1 MINTGIFNYIDVL
14 NKTADAAWLRNEAI
28 VNNLANVDTPGYK
41 RQDVSFESH
50 LARELKN
57 TGSLDQ
63 RVAGVNIKNLK
74 ATTYTDMASYS
85 YRLDGNNVDV
95 DVENV
100 EFASNQI
107 KYNATLN
114 SITSEFN
121 RLKLAMS

>member
-1 MINTGIFNYIDVL
+1 MINTGIYNYIDVL

-57 TGSLDQ
+57 TGSLDH

-74 ATTYTDMASYS
+74 GTTYTDMAGYS
-85 YRLDGNNVDV
+85 YRLDGNNVDE

-107 KYNATLN
+107 KYNALLD
-114 SITSEFN
+114 SITSEFK
-121 RLKLAMS
+121 RLKTAMS

>member
-1 MINTGIFNYIDVL
+1 MINTGIYNYIDVL
-14 NKTADAAWLRNEAI
+14 NKTADAAWLRNESI

-57 TGSLDQ
+57 SGSLDH

-74 ATTYTDMASYS
+74 GTTYTDMAGYS
-85 YRLDGNNVDV
+85 YRLDGNNVDE
-95 DVENV
+95 DIENV

-107 KYNATLN
+107 KYNAVLD
-114 SITSEFN
+114 SITSELN
-121 RLKLAMS
+121 RLKTAMS

>member
-74 ATTYTDMASYS
+74 ATTYTDMAGYS
-85 YRLDGNNVDV
+85 YRLDGNNVDE

-107 KYNATLN
+107 KYNALLD
-114 SITSEFN
+114 SITSEFK
-121 RLKLAMS
+121 RLKTAMS

>member
-1 MINTGIFNYIDVL
+1 MINTGIYNYIDVL

-57 TGSLDQ
+57 TGSLDH

-74 ATTYTDMASYS
+74 GTTYTDMASYS
-85 YRLDGNNVDV
+85 YRLDGNNVDE

-107 KYNATLN
+107 KYSALLD
-114 SITSEFN
+114 SITSEFK
-121 RLKLAMS
+121 RLKTAMS